1 MKLSIEKYLSFKEA
15 KQRLRKIMQH
25 ERYNINKEDVFEV
38 AAFMDGIT
46 MHTNIEFDH
55 RYTYAVLQLQK
66 DNFLT
71 SVEKQILKER
81 EPA

>member
-1 MKLSIEKYLSFKEA
+1 
-15 KQRLRKIMQH
+15 
-25 ERYNINKEDVFEV
+25 
-38 AAFMDGIT
+38 MDGIT

-81 EPA
+81 EAA

>member
-1 MKLSIEKYLSFKEA
+1 
-15 KQRLRKIMQH
+15 
-25 ERYNINKEDVFEV
+25 
-38 AAFMDGIT
+38 

-81 EPA
+81 EAA